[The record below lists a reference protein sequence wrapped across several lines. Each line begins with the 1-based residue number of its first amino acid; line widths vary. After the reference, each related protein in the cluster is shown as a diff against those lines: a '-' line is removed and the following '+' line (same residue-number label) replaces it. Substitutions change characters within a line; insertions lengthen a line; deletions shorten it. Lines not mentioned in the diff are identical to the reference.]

1 MNDLDSDSDAEE
13 EGEGESSAADATAL
27 QQMLGS
33 ASSSDESPGLGDGAG
48 PSGLQNLPVAVA
60 DSSGSDGDDDLKQAE
75 NPISTLPGTW
85 SGAGPSG
92 LQNLPVA
99 VADSSGSDGDDDSKQ
114 AENPIS
120 TLPGTSSI
128 GAEEFGTTE
137 SQGGD
142 TCRTE
147 EVKEVRGDSPKQD
160 QPCPSAESLV
170 ESQEKLSEEQLQP
183 TNGNQDEVLLYSL
196 VSRIIPGNGALYVI
210 HPCAVY
216 KYNIDPPSPHS
227 PSI

>member
-1 MNDLDSDSDAEE
+1 MNNLDSDSDAEE

-48 PSGLQNLPVAVA
+48 PSGLQNLPVAV
-60 DSSGSDGDDDLKQAE
+60 
-75 NPISTLPGTW
+75 
-85 SGAGPSG
+85 
-92 LQNLPVA
+92 V
-99 VADSSGSDGDDDSKQ
+99 DSSGSDGDDDSKQ
-114 AENPIS
+114 SENPIS

-128 GAEEFGTTE
+128 GAEEIGTTE

-147 EVKEVRGDSPKQD
+147 EVKEVSGDSPKQD

-170 ESQEKLSEEQLQP
+170 ESQEKISEEQLQP
-183 TNGNQDEVLLYSL
+183 TNSNQDEVLLYSL
-196 VSRIIPGNGALYVI
+196 VSRIITSIPGNGALYVI